1 MNDHFQLLPAIS
13 LSTTTTTTI
22 TKTNNI
28 NNNNINAKII
38 LQITDLHH
46 FDPELKIFTGPRT
59 TVAIGNATNAGLLA
73 ARMLGSFMTQYQNST
88 LEYMT
93 NSEEVV
99 LKKAEKL
106 ETEGYKMY
114 HP

>member
-28 NNNNINAKII
+28 NAKII

-46 FDPELKIFTGPRT
+46 FDPELKIFTGPFGHRFLF
-59 TVAIGNATNAGLLA
+59 V
-73 ARMLGSFMTQYQNST
+73 
-88 LEYMT
+88 
-93 NSEEVV
+93 
-99 LKKAEKL
+99 
-106 ETEGYKMY
+106 
-114 HP
+114 